1 MDIDGTLVGD
11 DDEVS
16 AANREAVQ
24 RACERGLHVV
34 LATGRR
40 YRTTRFVADRMET
53 PLPAICLGGALVKD
67 AAGEVLQSELFA
79 AAQVATLLTLA
90 RKHRLTLMLHR
101 DSHQSGGPDFLMD
114 ADVPWNTETRHY
126 MNVNGDVGQPE
137 TERELAGREDVLMV
151 GCFGEREPLAAL
163 QRAIDRLGAF
173 STVLVESKKTP
184 GWYLETILGHVDK
197 WHALER
203 YAAAIGGIE
212 KTAIAAVGDALND
225 LPMILGA
232 GLGVAMCNAEP
243 AVREAANWTTRS
255 NNDDGVAVLID
266 HLLAARRSS
275 TTNPRP
281 VGQRNSGD
289 DGGDFPTSRTTHG
302 GDRP

>member
-1 MDIDGTLVGD
+1 MDIDGTLLGDD

-16 AANREAVQ
+16 ATNRDAVR
-24 RACERGLHVV
+24 RACEQGLHVV

-67 AAGEVLQSELFA
+67 AAGEVLQSEPFA
-79 AAQVATLLTLA
+79 ATQVATLLTLA

-101 DSHQSGGPDFLMD
+101 DSHQRGGADFLMD
-114 ADVPWNTETRHY
+114 ANVPWNPETRHY
-126 MNVNGDVGQPE
+126 MDVNGDVGQPD
-137 TERELAGREDVLMV
+137 TEAELAGREDVLMV

-203 YAAAIGGIE
+203 YAASLGIVE
-212 KTAIAAVGDALND
+212 NTAIAAVGDALND

-232 GLGVAMCNAEP
+232 GLGVAMANVEP

-266 HLLAARRSS
+266 HLLAVR
-275 TTNPRP
+275 
-281 VGQRNSGD
+281 
-289 DGGDFPTSRTTHG
+289 
-302 GDRP
+302 